1 MNYSPKSN
9 PHKISRWLS
18 VCAVAALIMIAA
30 GREAR
35 AVLANAFHIP
45 DDNTEVLNP
54 SQSGINMR
62 SPEFEIGPST
72 TVTVYSGVQKFNN
85 SYGTANQTGGT
96 LFYKGVTQPT
106 WSSNG
111 LAFANNNGN
120 NQYWS
125 ASFNTSSFGTNEVIQ
140 YFLYLTFDG
149 VNGVSNTFIY
159 GGDAASQVTGT
170 QSVAAASPL
179 TGREQS
185 S

>member
-1 MNYSPKSN
+1 MNYRSFVSF
-9 PHKISRWLS
+9 
-18 VCAVAALIMIAA
+18 VVAFVFFI
-30 GREAR
+30 GAR
-35 AVLANAFHIP
+35 DAFAVLANAFHIP

-72 TVTVYSGVQKFNN
+72 AVTIYSGVQKFNN
-85 SYGTANQTGGT
+85 SYGTANQTGGVV
-96 LFYKGVTQPT
+96 FYKGVTQPT
-106 WSSNG
+106 WSSNA

-179 TGREQS
+179 TVRDR
-185 S
+185 